1 MTLKRFPSSIRS
13 NYFTNAVEQD
23 FLLAHAS
30 DRIGRGSN
38 DMRAR
43 LDLRLLFLPTE
54 ANVPVKTFIRCF
66 VAPFVLLLLTTFSL
80 PWEIDHCLFKIAIE
94 R

>member
-23 FLLAHAS
+23 FLLAHAL

-38 DMRAR
+38 DMRAPR
-43 LDLRLLFLPTE
+43 SPIISAYQSKR
-54 ANVPVKTFIRCF
+54 AR
-66 VAPFVLLLLTTFSL
+66 
-80 PWEIDHCLFKIAIE
+80 
-94 R
+94 